1 MDEST
6 RSSHLWQPP
15 PHRAKRLPQAILMTT
30 ALCVLTSVVNLGT
43 SCLALDNACIRRH
56 ARNLGIGWSDGYHTC
71 RYSGPRHH
79 ADLPPTGYSDP
90 KCSNPCG
97 SQCQDWCVQPCDS
110 IVDCQPCLGRCCKLP
125 DWLQKKPDWLP
136 KKPCSAD
143 CDGAPIPVTSCDE
156 MGCDKVPEP
165 SSVVITAQPQAS
177 QPQASPS
184 WVAALPEIESPTV
197 DFTAEHV
204 ATPTISLPRSPIR
217 RLPSTISGLP
227 STISGLPST
236 IATQDVQSI
245 QLKVT
250 ERPTAPGTVR
260 RIR

>member
-1 MDEST
+1 M
-6 RSSHLWQPP
+6 
-15 PHRAKRLPQAILMTT
+15 
-30 ALCVLTSVVNLGT
+30 
-43 SCLALDNACIRRH
+43 
-56 ARNLGIGWSDGYHTC
+56 
-71 RYSGPRHH
+71 
-79 ADLPPTGYSDP
+79 
-90 KCSNPCG
+90 
-97 SQCQDWCVQPCDS
+97 QPCDS

-125 DWLQKKPDWLP
+125 DWLP
-136 KKPCSAD
+136 KRPCSAD

-227 STISGLPST
+227 STI
-236 IATQDVQSI
+236 ATQGMQSI
-245 QLKVT
+245 ELKVT
-250 ERPTAPGTVR
+250 ERQTTPGTVR